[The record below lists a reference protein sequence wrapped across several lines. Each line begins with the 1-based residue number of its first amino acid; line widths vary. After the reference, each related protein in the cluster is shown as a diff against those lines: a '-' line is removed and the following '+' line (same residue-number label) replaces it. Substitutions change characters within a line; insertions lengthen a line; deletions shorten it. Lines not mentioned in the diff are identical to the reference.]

1 MKRILARILLVFVGF
16 ALLVTT
22 LAIPC
27 TASDVEPEQ
36 IQPQPVYMISEVTC
50 ATQHLYVYFDSASQ
64 THLEDAIAKISSYK
78 TYLEL
83 KKESLPTEAQD
94 YALCVFMLDSTINE
108 LQAMIDVYQEQ
119 IVELE
124 EEAQRWAKKAKE
136 YPIATYVWLYMKN
149 NFGWSD
155 VVCAGVMG
163 NIMGEIGRDMK
174 FEKWNHRIPYGM
186 FQWLG
191 GRRQDIHRIYGEE
204 PSIDEQLEFMFDEL
218 YGTDGV
224 RQQLSDAKRE
234 KILNGKT
241 PESVAQMFCDWFERP
256 GGTGRCRQGYARR
269 AYEYFTS

>member
-1 MKRILARILLVFVGF
+1 MKRILAWILLGIT
-16 ALLVTT
+16 LLVGMLFGFGIHTAASYLQPT
-22 LAIPC
+22 DEPQAI
-27 TASDVEPEQ
+27 
-36 IQPQPVYMISEVTC
+36 YMAAEIEMI
-50 ATQHLYVYFDSASQ
+50 TQHPYVYESFGSKSY
-64 THLEDAIAKISSYK
+64 LEDAIAKISSYQN
-78 TYLEL
+78 YLEL
-83 KKESLPTEAQD
+83 RKENLPAEAEDFEYCIVLLNNTISDLQTLTDTYRTE
-94 YALCVFMLDSTINE
+94 IE
-108 LQAMIDVYQEQ
+108 MI
-119 IVELE
+119 IAE
-124 EEAQRWAKKAKE
+124 EEQWAKKAEE

-204 PSIDEQLEFMFDEL
+204 PTIDEQLEFMFDEL

-256 GGTGRCRQGYARR
+256 GGTGKCRQGYARR